1 MAYFNILGVKKP
13 VVYIVMD
20 FTKENK
26 KSRFTQGAG
35 VVASAWTSGRTKTT
49 TVLTTT
55 CVVRVMRTAHN
66 HPLGH

>member
-1 MAYFNILGVKKP
+1 MAYTNILSCKKP
-13 VVYIVMD
+13 VVYTIMAS
-20 FTKENK
+20 KEERK
-26 KSRFTQGAG
+26 VSRLTQGAG

-55 CVVRVMRTAHN
+55 CVVRIMRTTQN